1 MGTKIILGLILAL
14 TVFKSSSQC
23 LTRKHIDIANKV
35 FEGKLKAEDFEGN
48 LFITIDT
55 VSAESPNV
63 PSVYFE
69 FDKSSELIEIF
80 NQAMTS
86 INAEGNFFNY
96 YEMFNNNLYNSPLHQ
111 SYLVNNSKQTYKIDI
126 WNNPTNITKIEG
138 LTIRKSNDQVERFNE

>member
-1 MGTKIILGLILAL
+1 MGTKIILGLILVL

-35 FEGKLKAEDFEGN
+35 FSGKLKNADFEGKLF
-48 LFITIDT
+48 LTIDT

-80 NQAMTS
+80 NQSMIS
-86 INAEGNFFNY
+86 INVDGSFFNY
-96 YEMFNNNLYNSPLHQ
+96 YEMFNNNL
-111 SYLVNNSKQTYKIDI
+111 
-126 WNNPTNITKIEG
+126 
-138 LTIRKSNDQVERFNE
+138 

>member
-1 MGTKIILGLILAL
+1 MGTKIILGLILVL

-35 FEGKLKAEDFEGN
+35 FSGKLKNADFEGKLF
-48 LFITIDT
+48 LTIDT

-86 INAEGNFFNY
+86 INVEGNFFNY
-96 YEMFNNNLYNSPLHQ
+96 YEMLNSSLYNSPLHQ

-126 WNNPTNITKIEG
+126 WNNTTNITKIEG
-138 LTIRKSNDQVERFNE
+138 LSIIKLNYQIERINE

>member
-1 MGTKIILGLILAL
+1 MKTTIILGLVFTL
-14 TVFKSSSQC
+14 TVFRSSAQC
-23 LTRKHIDIANKV
+23 LTRTYINLANKV
-35 FEGKLKAEDFEGN
+35 FTGNLESKDFEGN
-48 LFITIDT
+48 LFLTIDT
-55 VSAESPNV
+55 VNAESPNV
-63 PSVYFE
+63 PSLYFE

-126 WNNPTNITKIEG
+126 WNNTTNITKIEG
-138 LTIRKSNDQVERFNE
+138 LSIIKLNYQIERINE